1 MISVYT
7 SYTSNQAD
15 KGVWKTLT
23 NGSFLHVTK
32 DETTVQLV
40 VGVIA
45 AHFALS
51 IDLHFPELKVLEQYQ
66 SHAQPA
72 HASR

>member
-32 DETTVQLV
+32 DETTV
-40 VGVIA
+40 
-45 AHFALS
+45 
-51 IDLHFPELKVLEQYQ
+51 
-66 SHAQPA
+66 
-72 HASR
+72 